1 MAQKPLDM
9 NQIKQVW
16 QLHNDG
22 VGIKAIA
29 RRTGISRKTVKKYL
43 RNLAIVNTP
52 SEKEHSVTK
61 EQMAG
66 VAYND
71 DTTPRRGLRLEAL
84 HKHFKYAEGELYKTG
99 VTRQLL
105 WLEYCQQHQDG
116 YRYSQYCYLLT
127 KYLKDTDP
135 AFHWEYTPGE
145 FIQVDFA
152 GKKLSYVDRQT
163 GEVTSCEVFV
173 AVLPFSGLLF
183 CTAAHSQKTADVA
196 GCINACLKYYG
207 GVSKTILCDNM
218 RTAVTKSD
226 RYEPVFT
233 ELCHQ
238 LSTHYN
244 TTFSATRPAAP
255 TDKGMV
261 EKAVNIVYTHVYA
274 PMRHQVFHSLE
285 SLNAGIRLLLDGL
298 NTKPYKNSSDSRR
311 DIFERLEK
319 ATLKQLPCSPFG
331 VKKGKQLT
339 VQQNY
344 AIQLTDNGHYYT
356 VPYQY
361 VGYKVWVSYDSRL
374 VEVFYNQQRI
384 ALHVRN
390 SHEPRFNRTL
400 EHMPPHHQHMVEQ
413 QGWTVEELLAR
424 AARIGEY
431 TRQAADRIL
440 HSSIYP
446 EQNFKACHAMM
457 LLQNQYSGERLEAAC
472 RRAVS
477 VCRPTLSLIRN
488 ILKAGLDD
496 QPVLFEEP
504 APLPGHQNIRGR
516 ENYK

>member
-9 NQIKQVW
+9 NQLKQVW
-16 QLHNDG
+16 QLHSDG
-22 VGIKAIA
+22 VAIKEIA

-43 RNLAIVNTP
+43 RNLAVLTP
-52 SEKEHSVTK
+52 TSADEPPPTK

-66 VAYND
+66 VALND
-71 DTTPRRGLRLEAL
+71 DTTPTRSRRFDALRTHFHYAATEL
-84 HKHFKYAEGELYKTG
+84 HKAG

-105 WLEYCQQHQDG
+105 WLEYCQQHTDA

-135 AFHWEYTPGE
+135 AFHWEYTPAE

-183 CTAAHSQKTADVA
+183 CTAVHSQKTADVA
-196 GCINACLKYYG
+196 RCINACLTYFG

-218 RTAVTKSD
+218 RTAVTRSD

-285 SLNAGIRLLLDGL
+285 SLNAEIRLLLDNL
-298 NTKPYKNSSDSRR
+298 NGKPYKNTQESRR
-311 DIFERLEK
+311 DIFERQEK
-319 ATLKQLPCSPFG
+319 AALKQLPCLPFQ

-374 VEVFYNQQRI
+374 VEVFYGQQRI
-384 ALHVRN
+384 ALHVR
-390 SHEPRFNRTL
+390 SSQEPRFNRIA
-400 EHMPPHHQHMVEQ
+400 EHMPPHHLHMVER

-424 AARIGEY
+424 AARVGAS

-446 EQNFKACHAMM
+446 EQNFKACHAMI
-457 LLQNQYSGERLEAAC
+457 LLQNQYSAERLEAAC
-472 RRAVS
+472 RRAAS

-488 ILKAGLDD
+488 ILKAGLDN
-496 QPVLFEEP
+496 QPMLFDDH
-504 APLPGHQNIRGR
+504 APLPGHSNIRGR